1 MTHFE
6 RLYTERIL
14 LNLKDYTIQ
23 DQHDYHDAIHEI
35 VDNMC
40 TYTKDCKDAV
50 EELNYDIFQ
59 EDDLF
64 GKPRKLKKQP
74 MHAIYNNFYDNGP
87 SFEEYAANNLIA
99 Q

>member
-23 DQHDYHDAIHEI
+23 DQDDYYDAIHEAI
-35 VDNMC
+35 DSMC

-50 EELNYDIFQ
+50 EELDYDVFQ

-64 GKPRKLKKQP
+64 GR
-74 MHAIYNNFYDNGP
+74 ASN
-87 SFEEYAANNLIA
+87 
-99 Q
+99 

>member
-14 LNLKDYTIQ
+14 LDLKDYTIQ
-23 DQHDYHDAIHEI
+23 DQDDYHNAIHEI

-40 TYTKDCKDAV
+40 IYTKDCKDAI
-50 EELNYDIFQ
+50 EELDYDVFQ
-59 EDDLF
+59 ENDFF
-64 GKPRKLKKQP
+64 GCSKSYEQAAYA
-74 MHAIYNNFYDNGP
+74 AIYQNFYDNGP
-87 SFEEYAANNLIA
+87 CFEEFAANNLIA

>member
-14 LNLKDYTIQ
+14 LDLKDYTIQ
-23 DQHDYHDAIHEI
+23 DQDDYYDAIHETI
-35 VDNMC
+35 NNMC

-50 EELNYDIFQ
+50 EELNYDVFQ

-64 GKPRKLKKQP
+64 GRPGSYEAAAYN
-74 MHAIYNNFYDNGP
+74 AIYHNFYDNGP
-87 SFEEYAANNLIA
+87 CFEEYAVNELIP

>member
-14 LNLKDYTIQ
+14 LDLKDYTIQ
-23 DQHDYHDAIHEI
+23 DLDDYHDAIHEI
-35 VDNMC
+35 IDNMC
-40 TYTKDCKDAV
+40 IYTKDCKDAV
-50 EELNYDIFQ
+50 EELDYDVFQ

-64 GKPRKLKKQP
+64 GRANSYEQAAYA
-74 MHAIYNNFYDNGP
+74 AIYQNFYEYGP

>member
-23 DQHDYHDAIHEI
+23 DLDDYHDAIHEI

-40 TYTKDCKDAV
+40 IYTKDCKDAV
-50 EELNYDIFQ
+50 EELDYDVFQ

-64 GKPRKLKKQP
+64 GKAENWGQAAY
-74 MHAIYNNFYDNGP
+74 HAIYHNFYENGP
-87 SFEEYAANNLIA
+87 CFEEYAANNLIA

>member
-23 DQHDYHDAIHEI
+23 DLDDYHDAIHEI

-40 TYTKDCKDAV
+40 IYTKDCKDAV
-50 EELNYDIFQ
+50 EELDYDVFQ

-64 GKPRKLKKQP
+64 GKARNYSEAAYA
-74 MHAIYNNFYDNGP
+74 AIYQNFYEYGP

>member
-14 LNLKDYTIQ
+14 LSLKDYTIQ
-23 DQHDYHDAIHEI
+23 DEDDYHDAIHEAI
-35 VDNMC
+35 DNMC
-40 TYTKDCKDAV
+40 TYTSDNKQAV
-50 EELNYDIFQ
+50 DDLNYDIFQ

-64 GKPRKLKKQP
+64 GRAENWGQAAYN
-74 MHAIYNNFYDNGP
+74 AIYHNFYENGP
-87 SFEEYAANNLIA
+87 CFEEYAANNLIA

>member
-23 DQHDYHDAIHEI
+23 DQHDYHNAIHEI
-35 VDNMC
+35 VANMC

-59 EDDLF
+59 EDELYDR
-64 GKPRKLKKQP
+64 PR
-74 MHAIYNNFYDNGP
+74 N
-87 SFEEYAANNLIA
+87 
-99 Q
+99 

>member
-23 DQHDYHDAIHEI
+23 DLDDYHSAIHEI
-35 VDNMC
+35 VDNMRKHP
-40 TYTKDCKDAV
+40 KDCKDAV
-50 EELNYDIFQ
+50 EELNYDVFQ
-59 EDDLF
+59 ENDLF
-64 GKPRKLKKQP
+64 GRARSYEEAAYN
-74 MHAIYNNFYDNGP
+74 AIYQNFYDNGP

>member
-14 LNLKDYTIQ
+14 LALKDYTIEDQ
-23 DQHDYHDAIHEI
+23 DDYHDAIHEI

-40 TYTKDCKDAV
+40 IYTKDCKDAV
-50 EELNYDIFQ
+50 DELNYDVFQ

-64 GKPRKLKKQP
+64 GKARSYEEAAYA
-74 MHAIYNNFYDNGP
+74 AIYNNFYEHGP